1 MKTNN
6 NNTGL
11 IIGAV
16 AVGALAGAVI
26 GILFAPY
33 KGKRTRNRIVLR
45 TKYLGKDI
53 REEVEKQAKTL
64 RDKAKKLS
72 DFADESYRDISDS
85 IKESTTRLNEEE

>member
-1 MKTNN
+1 MKTK

-11 IIGAV
+11 VVAALATGAV
-16 AVGALAGAVI
+16 AGAVL

-53 REEVEKQAKTL
+53 KESLEKEANSL
-64 RDKAKKLS
+64 RKKAEKLIE
-72 DFADESYRDISDS
+72 FADQTYNDLTSSVKGKVD
-85 IKESTTRLNEEE
+85 KMNQQN